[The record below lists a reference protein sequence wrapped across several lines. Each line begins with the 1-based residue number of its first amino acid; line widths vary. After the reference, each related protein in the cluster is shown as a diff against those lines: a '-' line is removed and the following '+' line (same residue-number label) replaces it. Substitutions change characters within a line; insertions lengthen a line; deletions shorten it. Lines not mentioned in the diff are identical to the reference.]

1 MLVAAWGLSFELE
14 LFAEHRSPLLLL
26 VAGKDGEHFRVDF
39 LSHRFHALWIHS
51 ARSTLP
57 AGSARTALPARTAL
71 ATRTS
76 RSSEATLATRSTLW
90 RTAEAALS
98 ARSTLSART
107 SRSALAAATTLRSG
121 ELTNLLTLIVAQVEL
136 LRNVVSVHGASA
148 FQLKGE
154 FAVAGVLP
162 IVQDFLDLGILLG
175 SHLLVHATRS
185 ARTTL
190 ATRAALTTRTSRATE
205 AALSARSAL
214 WGTARATLAAG
225 STRTATEGLSN
236 LLDLG
241 LRELEFLLHIAAHQN
256 AGAALHHAAAHS
268 GATLAAR
275 SALAEA
281 SASLSALSLLG
292 SAVREPLCHRCRAN
306 GHQRCNDDQ
315 ISKLEV
321 FHVSLMN
328 QSRGHL

>member
-1 MLVAAWGLSFELE
+1 
-14 LFAEHRSPLLLL
+14 
-26 VAGKDGEHFRVDF
+26 
-39 LSHRFHALWIHS
+39 
-51 ARSTLP
+51 
-57 AGSARTALPARTAL
+57 
-71 ATRTS
+71 
-76 RSSEATLATRSTLW
+76 
-90 RTAEAALS
+90 
-98 ARSTLSART
+98 
-107 SRSALAAATTLRSG
+107 LAAATTLRSG
-121 ELTNLLTLIVAQVEL
+121 EFTNLLALIVAQIKL
-136 LRNVVSVHGASA
+136 LRDVVSVHGASA

-154 FAVAGVLP
+154 FAVPGVLP
-162 IVQDFLDLGILLG
+162 VVQDFLNLGILLS

-190 ATRAALTTRTSRATE
+190 ATRAAL
-205 AALSARSAL
+205 SARSAL
-214 WGTARATLAAG
+214 WRAAKATLSAATRSTLGGTARATLAAG
-225 STRTATEGLSN
+225 STRTATEGRSN

-241 LRELEFLLHIAAHQN
+241 FRKSQFFLYIAAHQD

-268 GATLAAR
+268 G

-281 SASLSALSLLG
+281 AASLSALSLLG